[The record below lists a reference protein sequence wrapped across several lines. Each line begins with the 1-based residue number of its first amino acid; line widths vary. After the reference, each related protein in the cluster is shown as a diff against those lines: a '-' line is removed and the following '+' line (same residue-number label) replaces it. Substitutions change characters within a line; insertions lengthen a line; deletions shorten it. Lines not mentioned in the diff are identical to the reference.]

1 MARQAVLERLGWRFV
16 RIRGSNF
23 FRDPE
28 KAMKPVF
35 DRLEQEGITRSH
47 DTSTENNE
55 DNLGKELKERVI
67 RRAQELRIEWLGQ
80 QNFESGN
87 EDKEKSKKN
96 KSKEFSSEKN
106 NFQDKPIVTEITQ
119 VDLNLDS
126 IIENKTKEQSSLD
139 YVMSKPSTDWDMFS
153 QWVVENAHFTSDK
166 RQLLKNVAERLTS
179 GLDIS
184 EQEATTVKNLHER
197 AVNNLRY
204 KQK

>member
-1 MARQAVLERLGWRFV
+1 LG
-16 RIRGSNF
+16 
-23 FRDPE
+23 
-28 KAMKPVF
+28 
-35 DRLEQEGITRSH
+35 
-47 DTSTENNE
+47 
-55 DNLGKELKERVI
+55 
-67 RRAQELRIEWLGQ
+67 
-80 QNFESGN
+80 
-87 EDKEKSKKN
+87 
-96 KSKEFSSEKN
+96 
-106 NFQDKPIVTEITQ
+106 
-119 VDLNLDS
+119 LNLNFT
-126 IIENKTKEQSSLD
+126 IENKTKEQSSMD